1 MKIILEQSSP
11 WILDFQKR
19 LWRGNN
25 ILLYG
30 NIADQF
36 LINGNYQ
43 SLPGFVKTYFAEEGY
58 EIIAEYDLVD
68 GLQYVDQ
75 KMQEE
80 AQRLIRNAVG
90 GDPSTGFAPPPAAMP
105 APTPVP
111 SGSAMPPRRLPGA
124 GLARVLPQNRVLVS
138 PDEAFAAIRHMLK
151 QRERSAA
158 VIIHFS
164 DLLVGDADRFINS
177 ERPQLVQL
185 KKALQEARYIISG
198 PLAGRKNVLILVA
211 SQLGAVPSWL
221 YKDNPFLTLIH
232 VAKPQLEERKNFVLS
247 FVDNFYEAQALDTV
261 NVERF
266 AEDFADLTDGLTAWD
281 FEAIRRTSVVEQLP
295 LSNTKAL
302 VDFYKY
308 GCGDDPWEKLN
319 SDKIEKARF
328 ELEARVIGQPAA
340 IEAVVNMLLAARVG
354 ISITGSN
361 LRSGKPKGVFFFVG
375 PTGVG
380 KTELAKALTELIFG
394 DDTAFARF
402 DMSEYAEQ
410 HAAEKLTGSPPGY
423 VGYDEGGQLT
433 NRVMERPFSV
443 LLFDEIEKA
452 HWGVMDKF
460 LQILEDGRLTDGKGQ
475 TAYFSQSVIIFT
487 SNIGS
492 GSLDLW
498 QASGTES
505 QTYPQIQAHYMTAVQ
520 DHFKNKL
527 GRPELLNRL
536 GDNILVF
543 DILRPKYIEGIC
555 RKFLNALAVSA
566 REKRELELVYS
577 YNEVISMIRELMLQE
592 DNLLFGGRRIKTLME
607 GYIERPLNRWIFFND
622 PPAGSQLYITRSN
635 ETVIILIN
643 GCEVN

>member
-1 MKIILEQSSP
+1 MIMKITLERSSP
-11 WILDFQKR
+11 WINEFQKR

-36 LINGNYQ
+36 LINGNYR
-43 SLPGFVKTYFAEEGY
+43 SLSSFVKTYFEEEGY
-58 EIIAEYDLVD
+58 DIIAEYDLVD
-68 GLQYVDQ
+68 GLRYVNQ
-75 KMQEE
+75 KMQQE
-80 AQRLIRNAVG
+80 AQRLIRSAAG
-90 GDPSTGFAPPPAAMP
+90 GEPSNGLTPPETTP
-105 APTPVP
+105 APGD
-111 SGSAMPPRRLPGA
+111 SSMPPRRLPGA
-124 GLARVLPQNRVLVS
+124 GLPPLLTQRVLYS
-138 PDEAFAAIRHMLK
+138 PDQAFAAIRSILK
-151 QRERSAA
+151 QSELSTA
-158 VIIHFS
+158 VIVYFS
-164 DLLVGDADRFINS
+164 DLLVGDADRFNDS

-185 KKALQEARYIISG
+185 KKALQEASYIVNGS
-198 PLAGRKNVLILVA
+198 LAGRKNVLVLVA
-211 SQLGAVPSWL
+211 GQLGAVPSWL
-221 YKDNPFLTLIH
+221 YKDNPFLTLIQI
-232 VAKPQLEERKNFVLS
+232 AKPHLEERKNFVLS
-247 FVDNFYEAQALDTV
+247 FVNNFYETQALDAV
-261 NVERF
+261 NIARF
-266 AEDFADLTDGLTAWD
+266 AQEFADLTDGLTAWD
-281 FEAIRRTSVVEQLP
+281 FEAIRRTSVIEQIP
-295 LSNTKAL
+295 LSNAKAL

-308 GCGDDPWEKLN
+308 GSGDDPWEKLN
-319 SDKIEKARF
+319 TDKIEKARA
-328 ELEARVIGQPAA
+328 ELGARVIGQSAA

-354 ISITGSN
+354 ISIAGSN
-361 LRSGKPKGVFFFVG
+361 HRSGKPKGVFFFVG

-380 KTELAKALTELIFG
+380 KTELAKALTALIFG

-402 DMSEYAEQ
+402 DMSEYAEP

-492 GSLDLW
+492 GDLDLW
-498 QASGTES
+498 QASGAES
-505 QTYPQIQAHYMTAVQ
+505 QTYPQIKAHYMTAVH

-543 DILRPKYIEGIC
+543 DILREQYIEGIC

-566 REKRELELVYS
+566 REKRGVELVYS
-577 YNEVISMIRELMLQE
+577 YNEVIGMIQELMLQE

-622 PPAGSQLYITRSN
+622 PPAGSQLHITRSDKDR
-635 ETVIILIN
+635 TILIN